1 MLKLHEIK
9 IGIIGLGYVG
19 LPLAVEFGKK
29 RQVLGYDLNKK
40 RLEDLRNGVDVTNET
55 TKNEILSSTNLTFSD
70 NADDLKKCNVFIVT
84 VPTPVDQNKK
94 PDLSMILLASTTVG
108 MHLSKGDIVIYES
121 TVYPGTTEEECV
133 PILEQSSGLLFNKD
147 FYCGYSPE
155 RINPG
160 DKDHTLTK
168 VTKITSGSTKEVAD
182 LIDALY
188 MEIIEAGTHKTE
200 SIKIAEAAK
209 VIENTQR
216 DLNIALMNEL
226 SIIFK
231 KMDIDTDLVLKAS
244 NTKWNFLPF
253 KPGLVGGHCIGVDPY
268 YLTHKSEMLGY
279 KPKLI
284 LSGREINDDMSSYVA
299 NEMIEMLKKENP
311 SSLIKKILI
320 LGLTFKENCPDIRN
334 SKIFDL
340 VSSFPKQSYS
350 LDVYDPWVNPADIKQ
365 LNEIRLISDLKDNF
379 YDGIILAVGHQVFL
393 DIGLESIKSK
403 GKDECI
409 FFDLKSIFNKDSSD
423 FRL

>member
-1 MLKLHEIK
+1 MLKLQEIK

-29 RQVLGYDLNKK
+29 RQVLGFDLNKK
-40 RLEDLRNGVDVTNET
+40 RLEDLKNAVDVTNET

-94 PDLSMILLASTTVG
+94 PDLSMILLASNTVG
-108 MHLSKGDIVIYES
+108 MNLSKGDIVIYES

-133 PILEQSSGLLFNKD
+133 PVLEQSSGLRFNKD

-160 DKDHTLTK
+160 DKEHTLSK
-168 VTKITSGSTKEVAD
+168 ITKITSGSTKAAAD
-182 LIDALY
+182 LIDDLY
-188 MEIIEAGTHKTE
+188 MEIIEAGTYKAET
-200 SIKIAEAAK
+200 IKIAEAAK

-226 SIIFK
+226 SIIFR
-231 KMDIDTDLVLKAS
+231 KMNIDTDSVLKAS
-244 NTKWNFLPF
+244 GTKWNFLPF

-268 YLTHKSEMLGY
+268 YLTYKSQMLGY
-279 KPKLI
+279 EPQVI
-284 LSGREINDDMSSYVA
+284 LSGRNLNDGMSQYVA
-299 NEMIEMLKKENP
+299 NEMEEMLNSKSA
-311 SSLIKKILI
+311 SSSFKRILI

-334 SKIFDL
+334 SKIVDL
-340 VSSFPKQSYS
+340 ISCFSKKSYII
-350 LDVYDPWVNPADIKQ
+350 DVYDPWVEPTDVNPLDEINLIK
-365 LNEIRLISDLKDNF
+365 DLKDNF
-379 YDGIILAVGHQVFL
+379 YDGIILAVGHQAFL